1 MTIETTDTRP
11 DQLADLADFY
21 RSRSGD
27 DVSLFDIWE
36 TGGARGDSVTPSTHS
51 PAYRTWMLE
60 LLNGEL
66 TRAGSRRLVSLG
78 SGNAVVEG
86 HLAAAGVEVLAVD
99 AMAEAVTMSTAK
111 GVRSIEADVTT
122 WTPTDPWP
130 VAYLDGL
137 LGHLYDARTATL
149 PIMAHVR
156 SWLGVDGRGILV
168 ASNDATRDGSRVQA
182 APGVTGFHWL
192 AVDYL
197 REQAQLAGFDDVSV
211 DSYVYRRPLSGDR
224 VRSVI
229 IARFGY

>member
-1 MTIETTDTRP
+1 VTLETTHTRH

-21 RSRSGD
+21 RSQSGD
-27 DVSLFDIWE
+27 DVSIFDIWE

-51 PAYRTWMLE
+51 PEYRAWMLE
-60 LLNGEL
+60 RLNGEL
-66 TRAGSRRLVSLG
+66 ARADSRRLVSLG

-86 HLAAAGVEVLAVD
+86 ELAAAGVEVLAVD
-99 AMAEAVTMSTAK
+99 AMAEAVAMSRAK
-111 GVRSIEADVTT
+111 GLRSVEADVNA
-122 WTPTDPWP
+122 WVPADPWP
-130 VAYLDGL
+130 VVYLDGL
-137 LGHLYDARTATL
+137 LGHLYDAHTGTL

-168 ASNDATRDGSRVQA
+168 ASNDATRDGSLVQA

-192 AVDYL
+192 SGDYL
-197 REQAQLAGFDDVSV
+197 REQAELAGFDEVTV
-211 DSYVYRRPLSGDR
+211 DSYVYRRPVSGNR